1 MHLDWELED
10 HVARLEQAWEEHGSP
25 DLKVYLPAADH
36 PRFNEI
42 AMELVR
48 VDAELA
54 ISAGMDRSVGHYLSI
69 LPGLMNDRHC
79 QQQLAFELARLSM
92 PQGVSDPYP
101 EIGDC
106 VAGFELLG
114 SIGQGAFSRVYIAAE
129 SLLARRLVVLKFS
142 TKFPS
147 EAGTLARLQ
156 HKNIVPIYSWHRH
169 KSFHVVCMPYLGST
183 TLWDFLKQ
191 YRTNHEHLVLG
202 QAIVSTL
209 NMRRSQTL
217 ASASKGM
224 PDDVP
229 SENTSCEPLSAGL
242 SREIPKLLA
251 SQDSHQ
257 TLLWIGKELAEGLM
271 HAHDRGVLHRDIK
284 PANIL
289 LADEGT
295 PMLLDFNLASSTA
308 DDPRTLDAGGT
319 PRYMSPEQLQRMLH
333 QSTSEDARSDL
344 YALGV
349 VLFELATGRTPFTD
363 AQDTSRESVRKMLES
378 RQNWSASSESWP
390 GHLPQATIDIISKLL
405 AYDPAFRYQSAADLF
420 EDITRQLQ
428 HQPLRHNRN
437 RSVRE
442 FMQKWMRRHP
452 RIASGSFIAG
462 VLGGLLALSAGS
474 LVIRQRQIDILES
487 KNWLVRLENAQ
498 LPAQALLSQAALP
511 SASIESLVHDLN
523 ANWVSKQVWNTRR
536 ASLDIELHPRASQ
549 LLGQL
554 LAYRARGKFELGMDA
569 TESPA
574 RQKWLRE
581 ALQDSMDATEL
592 IAIGKQSSRL
602 LTEAIRKTMDGAGNA
617 MEVPALPD
625 AKDLVAETEKLVQ
638 LDVANPW
645 YWWNLGQRKFEA
657 GDAQGALSSAQ
668 VADMLDPSF
677 KNSKYLSALIEMDLG
692 KFDEAK
698 KRLTG
703 LIDGQNSNASPVP
716 PEAFM
721 NRAIC
726 FMASGQAHQALE
738 DLNRASVA
746 ISRLPR
752 IYFLREQAAR
762 MLGDIES
769 AQSDLQAGLSCQP
782 TDALGW
788 ASRGDARM
796 RLSPPDPVAA
806 IDDYRQAQL
815 LGPKLKLVYNN
826 MAFILADV
834 LGRRGEAIEVLTKG
848 IEQIPQ
854 YPSFYSARAVY
865 RARQGEL
872 DSAKEDAQAALQL
885 DRSPMVCYQAASA
898 LLVATPAGEEPN
910 QEDRELALDLLKE
923 TLRKQPELRSM
934 METDSDLESLR
945 GNERFHTLLKSA
957 ATLQ

>member
-10 HVARLEQAWEEHGSP
+10 HVARLEQAWETHGSP
-25 DLKVYLPAADH
+25 DLKVFLPASDH

-69 LPGLMNDRHC
+69 LPGLMNDSHC

-92 PQGVSDPYP
+92 PQGRSEPYP

-191 YRTNHEHLVLG
+191 YRSNHENMVLG

-217 ASASKGM
+217 ATASKSILG
-224 PDDVP
+224 DVP
-229 SENTSCEPLSAGL
+229 SENASSDPLSTGL

-289 LADEGT
+289 LADDGT
-295 PMLLDFNLASSTA
+295 PMLLDFNLASSAA

-319 PRYMSPEQLQRMLH
+319 PRYMSPEQLKRMLH
-333 QSTSEDARSDL
+333 QPASEDVRSDL
-344 YALGV
+344 YSLGV
-349 VLFELATGRTPFTD
+349 VLFELATGRAPFVD
-363 AQDTSRESVRKMLES
+363 AQDTGGESVRKLLES
-378 RQNWSASSESWP
+378 RQSWSARSALWP

-405 AYDPAFRYQSAADLF
+405 AYDVALRYQSAAEVF

-437 RSVRE
+437 RSARE
-442 FMQKWMRRHP
+442 LAKKWMHRHP

-462 VLGGLLALSAGS
+462 VLGGLLVLSASS
-474 LVIRQRQIDILES
+474 LVIRQRQIDVLES

-511 SASIESLVHDLN
+511 NTAIESLVRDLN
-523 ANWVSKQVWNTRR
+523 ATWVSKQIWNKHR
-536 ASLDIELHPRASQ
+536 ASLDSQLHPKASQ

-554 LAYRARGKFELGMDA
+554 LAYRARGKYELGMDTA
-569 TESPA
+569 EAPA
-574 RQKWLRE
+574 RQRLLRE
-581 ALQDSMDATEL
+581 ALQDSIDATEL
-592 IAIGKQSSRL
+592 IAIGKQSSEL
-602 LTEAIRKTMDGAGNA
+602 LTDAIRKTIDGAGSTV
-617 MEVPALPD
+617 EFPTLPD

-668 VADMLDPSF
+668 VADLLDPDF

-692 KFDEAK
+692 KFADAQ
-698 KRLTG
+698 KRLTA
-703 LIDGQNSNASPVP
+703 LIEGQASSDSAIP

-726 FMASGQAHQALE
+726 FMAAGQAQQALE
-738 DLNRASVA
+738 DLKLASVA

-762 MLGDIES
+762 MLGDVES
-769 AQSDLQAGLSCQP
+769 AQSDLQAGVASQP
-782 TDALGW
+782 MDALGW

-796 RLSPPDPVAA
+796 RLSPPDPAAA
-806 IDDYRQAQL
+806 IEDYRQAQL

-834 LGRRGEAIEVLTKG
+834 LGRRSEAIEVLTKG

-854 YPSFYSARAVY
+854 YASFYSARAVY
-865 RARQGEL
+865 RARQGDL
-872 DSAKEDAQAALQL
+872 DFAKKDIQAALQL
-885 DRSPMVCYQAASA
+885 DRSSMICYQAASA
-898 LLVATPAGEEPN
+898 LLAANAAGVEPN
-910 QEDRELALDLLKE
+910 QEDREMALELLKE

-934 METDSDLESLR
+934 METDSDLDSLR
-945 GNERFHTLLKSA
+945 GEERFHALLKSA